1 MNRKISVSEL
11 PKNSK
16 VVGFITR
23 INYEDTFSVAL
34 QNKEM
39 AIEDVYLNVFAHSP
53 KWVNNLLKL
62 RNNIVKLFGIKTNV
76 GKMKKESLKVGK
88 KTGIFKIYAIYK
100 NELIA
105 GEDEKHLDFRISVL
119 KNEGILTISTLVQY
133 NNWFGRLYFFIVK
146 PFHKI
151 IAKSMMKSA
160 VKNNRI

>member
-1 MNRKISVSEL
+1 MNRKVSVSEL
-11 PKNSK
+11 PKGSE
-16 VVGFITR
+16 VLSFITR
-23 INYEDTFSVAL
+23 IDYEDTFAVAL
-34 QNKEM
+34 QNKDI
-39 AIEDVYLNVFAHSP
+39 AIEDVYLNVFTHSP

-62 RNNIVKLFGIKTNV
+62 RNKIVKLFGIKINV
-76 GKMKKESLKVGK
+76 GEMKKENLKVGE
-88 KTGIFKIYAIYK
+88 KTGIFKIYAIYD

-146 PFHKI
+146 PFHKVV
-151 IAKSMMKSA
+151 AKSMMKSA